1 MRRTAHIQSAE
12 DQQNLHL
19 AAIRKKAVWRV
30 SKRDL
35 ACFWSQDYRRRFAQ
49 NEGLNFKNVTDITK
63 IRSEVSTALK

>member
-1 MRRTAHIQSAE
+1 MFLHFGANIILRKMKLLRRTAHIQSAE

-35 ACFWSQDYRRRFAQ
+35 ACF
-49 NEGLNFKNVTDITK
+49 
-63 IRSEVSTALK
+63 